1 MILLDYFLA
10 SISIF
15 IFLSGFFL
23 LAKNKKKGILF
34 YLLLIFTFLNLFLIV
49 FLPSYGLNIDAL
61 FYLTI
66 PAYVLIMTYIL
77 IKNKPISL
85 IGFNDIAIT
94 VILTSLLS
102 FIVFLDQEISFNIR
116 LLFFILIYV
125 LSFLISENI
134 YYLSSKKTIF
144 NQKKQ
149 EVNDKN
155 LEIDK
160 IKKSLESSSRSI
172 EEKIKEKTRDLQS
185 LNESLERLSK
195 ERKRDLEKK
204 EEELEEKIKELE
216 NLSKIFMERENKM
229 IELKNRIKELENN
242 K

>member
-1 MILLDYFLA
+1 MINYFLA
-10 SISIF
+10 TIGIF
-15 IFLSGFFL
+15 TLLTGFFL
-23 LAKNKKKGILF
+23 LAKNKRKGLLF
-34 YLLLIFTFLNLFLIV
+34 YLLLILTFLNLFLII
-49 FLPSYGLNIDAL
+49 FLPSYGLEVDTL

-66 PAYVLIMTYIL
+66 PIYALIMTYVL
-77 IKNKPISL
+77 IKNRPISFISL
-85 IGFNDIAIT
+85 NDITIT

-102 FIVFLDQEISFNIR
+102 FIVFLDQELSFNIR
-116 LLFFILIYV
+116 LLFFILIYI
-125 LSFLISENI
+125 LSFLMAEKI
-134 YYLSSKKTIF
+134 YIFSTKKTIF